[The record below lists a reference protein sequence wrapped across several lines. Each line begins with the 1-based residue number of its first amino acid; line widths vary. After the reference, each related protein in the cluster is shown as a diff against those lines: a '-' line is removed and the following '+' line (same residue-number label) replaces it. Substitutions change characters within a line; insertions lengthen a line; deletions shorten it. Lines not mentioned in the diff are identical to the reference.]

1 MLAVVAEQAR
11 IKLGVAGVADRTG
24 AQGGPDLQRADG
36 RGAAPFVHGVGQTV
50 QPAQYM
56 HDTLAV
62 LQRRVHAVAQQGF
75 VFRRDVQAQHR

>member
-24 AQGGPDLQRADG
+24 AQGGIHMHGTEAG
-36 RGAAPFVHGVGQTV
+36 GAAPFVHGVGQTV